1 MNTLDYDFLA
11 CEMVLKT
18 FDGVPGGF
26 VSFEQLIRV
35 VHPADEDEVYS
46 FLVDEGLLKKTA
58 DGFQITRKGRIVI
71 HSGGIK
77 ARFLRDRRVY
87 ICSVVAAVAGF
98 IAAVASIVALFM

>member
-1 MNTLDYDFLA
+1 
-11 CEMVLKT
+11 MVLKT

-87 ICSVVAAVAGF
+87 ICSVVAAVAGI

>member
-1 MNTLDYDFLA
+1 
-11 CEMVLKT
+11 MVLKT

-26 VSFEQLIRV
+26 VSFEQLSRV

-46 FLVDEGLLKKTA
+46 FLVDEGLLKKTT

-77 ARFLRDRRVY
+77 ARFLRDRMVY
-87 ICSVVAAVAGF
+87 ICSIIAAVAGVV
-98 IAAVASIVALFM
+98 AAVASIVALFI